1 MGEEMA
7 PIEFGK
13 FLATLQGKP
22 ILFAN
27 NVKIKDVEKDKF
39 SEQTNVPELDDGKMK
54 GELYPSNFSLTAT
67 IEPSRGLNKL
77 LGRYRLNRGSSRT
90 LNQKWGRYRYYLAK
104 ISKKS
109 R

>member
-1 MGEEMA
+1 MT

-13 FLATLQGKP
+13 FLAILQGKP

-27 NVKIKDVEKDKF
+27 NVVIKDADKVKF
-39 SEQTNVPELDDGKMK
+39 SEQTNVSELDDGKMK
-54 GELYPSNFSLTAT
+54 GELYPNNFSLTAT

-90 LNQKWGRYRYYLAK
+90 LGQKWSRYRYYLAK
-104 ISKKS
+104 INRFK
-109 R
+109 

>member
-1 MGEEMA
+1 MGEEMT

-39 SEQTNVPELDDGKMK
+39 REQTNVSELDDGKMK
-54 GELYPSNFSLTAT
+54 GELYPNSFSLTAT

-77 LGRYRLNRGSSRT
+77 LDRYRLNRGSSRT
-90 LNQKWGRYRYYLAK
+90 LGQKWSRHRYYLVK
-104 ISKKS
+104 ISKKK
-109 R
+109 

>member
-1 MGEEMA
+1 MGEEMT
-7 PIEFGK
+7 PIEFEK

-39 SEQTNVPELDDGKMK
+39 REQTNVPELDDEKMK
-54 GELYPSNFSLTAT
+54 RELYPNSFSFSAT

-90 LNQKWGRYRYYLAK
+90 LGQKWSRYRYYLAK
-104 ISKKS
+104 INRFK
-109 R
+109 

>member
-1 MGEEMA
+1 MGEEMT

-13 FLATLQGKP
+13 FLAILQGKP

-27 NVKIKDVEKDKF
+27 NVVIKDADKVKF
-39 SEQTNVPELDDGKMK
+39 SEQTNVSELDDGKMK
-54 GELYPSNFSLTAT
+54 GELYPNNFSLTAT

-90 LNQKWGRYRYYLAK
+90 LGQKWSRYRYYLAK
-104 ISKKS
+104 INRFK
-109 R
+109 

>member
-7 PIEFGK
+7 PIEFEK

-39 SEQTNVPELDDGKMK
+39 REQTNVSELDDGKMK
-54 GELYPSNFSLTAT
+54 GELYPNSFSLTAT

-90 LNQKWGRYRYYLAK
+90 PGQKWSRYRYYLAK
-104 ISKKS
+104 INRFK
-109 R
+109 

>member
-1 MGEEMA
+1 MGEEMT
-7 PIEFGK
+7 PIEFKK
-13 FLATLQGKP
+13 FLAILQGKP

-27 NVKIKDVEKDKF
+27 NVVIKDADKVKF

-54 GELYPSNFSLTAT
+54 GELYPNSFSLTAT

-90 LNQKWGRYRYYLAK
+90 LGQKWSRHRYYLAK
-104 ISKKS
+104 INRFK
-109 R
+109 